1 MGIPIDQLHASLT
14 ALADIEPAFARGID
28 RVGLPD
34 ARVSERGYA
43 TLLRTIVGQQ
53 VSVHA
58 ARAVWGRLETA
69 LGDMTVPGPLLA
81 ATDEELRACGLS
93 RQKSGYAR
101 SLAGLIGS
109 GELDLASLPT
119 DDEAAIADLIRIKGI
134 GRWSAEIYLLFAE
147 GRPDIWPAGDLA
159 VQEAVKIGLGLK
171 TRPTPKEMAPL
182 AEPWRPLRG
191 AAAHLW
197 WTYYRVLKKREGVI
211 GAPEKTNAVLNKPPV
226 AKATSAKA
234 KITAAKR
241 PGPGK

>member
-1 MGIPIDQLHASLT
+1 MGIPIDQLHASLI

-101 SLAGLIGS
+101 SLAGLVGS
-109 GELDLASLPT
+109 GELDLASLPA

-159 VQEAVKIGLGLK
+159 VQVEVGRLLGLDE
-171 TRPTPKEMAPL
+171 RPSEKLVREL
-182 AEPWRPLRG
+182 AEAWRPHRG
-191 AAAHLW
+191 AAAIFAWHH
-197 WTYYRVLKKREGVI
+197 Y
-211 GAPEKTNAVLNKPPV
+211 GAAGKSAAPV
-226 AKATSAKA
+226 
-234 KITAAKR
+234 
-241 PGPGK
+241 